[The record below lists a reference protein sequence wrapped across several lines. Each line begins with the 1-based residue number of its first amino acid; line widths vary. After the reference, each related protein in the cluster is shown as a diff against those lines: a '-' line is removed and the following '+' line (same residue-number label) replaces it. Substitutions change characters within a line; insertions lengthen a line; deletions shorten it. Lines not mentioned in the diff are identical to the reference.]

1 MMVLFLKHVHLQNLC
16 AADGKTSQ
24 DVSTKTAR
32 AASCSLTGGRGQ
44 SYECGEEEHEE
55 MKSRH
60 GDSGRICGP
69 MHLARA
75 AVAMNWRKLTFAA
88 SSK

>member
-16 AADGKTSQ
+16 AADGKKESELI
-24 DVSTKTAR
+24 DRTAR
-32 AASCSLTGGRGQ
+32 QSCSLTGGRGQ
-44 SYECGEEEHEE
+44 SYECGEEQHEE

-69 MHLARA
+69 MHLDRA

-88 SSK
+88 TSK